1 MNKIVKQYLVPV
13 GSHCSCNRQGVS
25 YSQLYIPLSVIEEFN
40 EEFKKWDRVIP
51 EPTQEDLPPISL
63 FDKVE
68 KVVLETVRRVGMWH
82 ASEE

>member
-1 MNKIVKQYLVPV
+1 
-13 GSHCSCNRQGVS
+13 
-25 YSQLYIPLSVIEEFN
+25 LSVIEEFN